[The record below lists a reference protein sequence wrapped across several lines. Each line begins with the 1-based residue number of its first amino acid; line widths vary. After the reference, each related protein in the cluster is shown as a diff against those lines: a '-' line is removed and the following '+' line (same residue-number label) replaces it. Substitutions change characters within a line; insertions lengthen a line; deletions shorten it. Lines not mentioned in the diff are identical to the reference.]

1 MPLVPSYIKKL
12 ERYKPGKSV
21 QLAKSETGDKTL
33 DYIKLSSNE
42 NPLGSSPMAI
52 EALKKTYDN
61 LNRYP
66 DASGI
71 DLRKNYLK
79 ILMLK

>member
-21 QLAKSETGDKTL
+21 QLAKSESGDESV

-42 NPLGSSPMAI
+42 TP
-52 EALKKTYDN
+52 
-61 LNRYP
+61 
-66 DASGI
+66 
-71 DLRKNYLK
+71 
-79 ILMLK
+79 

>member
-21 QLAKSETGDKTL
+21 QLAKIESGDENPN
-33 DYIKLSSNE
+33 YIKLSSNE

-52 EALKKTYDN
+52 EALKKN
-61 LNRYP
+61 IR
-66 DASGI
+66 
-71 DLRKNYLK
+71 
-79 ILMLK
+79 